1 MERKDLTIIWMGE
14 SYPYPNVTDVDF
26 GRNSIC
32 FKDEKGHHHVY
43 HAVVYHLETYF
54 PETIQSLPENVI
66 EWFKISQ
73 AHAWLVLS
81 YIYSDKSNI
90 SINNGF

>member
-1 MERKDLTIIWMGE
+1 MGE

-43 HAVVYHLETYF
+43 HGVVYHLETYF

-66 EWFKISQ
+66 E
-73 AHAWLVLS
+73 
-81 YIYSDKSNI
+81 
-90 SINNGF
+90 

>member
-14 SYPYPNVTDVDF
+14 SYPYSNVTDVDF

-43 HAVVYHLETYF
+43 HGVVYHIETYF
-54 PETIQSLPENVI
+54 PEKCDWMIQN
-66 EWFKISQ
+66 
-73 AHAWLVLS
+73 
-81 YIYSDKSNI
+81 
-90 SINNGF
+90 